1 MIRVLNVISDTNIGG
16 AGRVILNYLRF
27 ADKSQFETLAA
38 IPRGSMLKEPLEK
51 AGARVLE
58 VDGIADRSYHREDV
72 KVLQKVIRSVKP
84 DLVHTHGAL
93 SGRIAAKRC
102 HVPIVYSRHSA
113 FPVPAKLRY
122 PPGRWVNKWVNE
134 HYADRI
140 IAVSPAAAE
149 NLTDAGISSK
159 RITVMMNGVAPVERS
174 GAEVCR
180 AFRER
185 YGLREDV
192 FTVGILARLEPYK
205 GHLHILE
212 AAQQLKQEGRTLQVL
227 IAGTG
232 GYEEELRRE
241 TAERGLEDTVF
252 FLGFQTDV
260 APVLSVMDVQLN
272 ASYGTETSSLSI
284 LEGMSMG
291 LPAVVSSY
299 GGNPWLIDDGEDG
312 LIFPNRD
319 SGALARC
326 IARLMDEPDTLR
338 RMERRAVEIFHA
350 RFTGEIFANNVEQV
364 YLETLKGVSHGTKH
378 P

>member
-27 ADKSQFETLAA
+27 ADKSKFETLAA
-38 IPRGSMLKEPLEK
+38 IPRGSLLKEPLEK

-58 VDGIADRSYHREDV
+58 VDGMADRSYNRDDV
-72 KVLQKVIRSVKP
+72 KLLQKVIRSVKP

-102 HVPIVYSRHSA
+102 HVPVIYSRHSA
-113 FPVPAKLRY
+113 FPVPAKLRF

-140 IAVSPAAAE
+140 IAVSPATAE
-149 NLTDAGISSK
+149 NLTDGGISPK
-159 RITVMMNGVAPVERS
+159 KITLVMNGVAPVGETTP
-174 GAEVCR
+174 EQR
-180 AFRER
+180 AA
-185 YGLREDV
+185 LRQELNIPADTMV
-192 FTVGILARLEPYK
+192 FGILARIEDYK
-205 GHLHILE
+205 GHLYLVYAAKLLKEKGYKNFRIL
-212 AAQQLKQEGRTLQVL
+212 V
-227 IAGTG
+227 AGTG
-232 GYEEELRRE
+232 AFEDEVRRAVVE
-241 TAERGLEDTVF
+241 MGVDDVVQM
-252 FLGFQTDV
+252 LGFRSDV
-260 APVLSVMDVQLN
+260 KELLNILDVQLN

-319 SGALARC
+319 SAALARC
-326 IARLMDEPDTLR
+326 IARLMDEPETLA
-338 RMERRAVEIFHA
+338 RMSRRAVEIFQS
-350 RFTGEIFANNVEQV
+350 RFTGEIFAKNVEQV
-364 YLETLKGVSHGTKH
+364 YLDVLKGVPHGTK
-378 P
+378 